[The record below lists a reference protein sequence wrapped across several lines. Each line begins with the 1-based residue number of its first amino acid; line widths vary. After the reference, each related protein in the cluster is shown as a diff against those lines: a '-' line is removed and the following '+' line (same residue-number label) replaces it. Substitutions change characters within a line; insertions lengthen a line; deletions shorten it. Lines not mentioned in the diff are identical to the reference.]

1 MKMNNRVFNKFKYAL
16 KGLKIAIITDNSF
29 KIHFIFV
36 LPVIVSG
43 FLLQFEQLEWIIVTL
58 SIGIVLVSELFNTS
72 IEYLVKMFTDE
83 YHELAEKLLDIS
95 AGAVLVSAIMA
106 VILGLFI
113 YIPYIQFFFFN

>member
-1 MKMNNRVFNKFKYAL
+1 
-16 KGLKIAIITDNSF
+16 
-29 KIHFIFV
+29 
-36 LPVIVSG
+36 
-43 FLLQFEQLEWIIVTL
+43 
-58 SIGIVLVSELFNTS
+58 
-72 IEYLVKMFTDE
+72 MFTDE